1 MPFTTKEIVKKHIL
15 DHHIGS
21 AKIYDEKIQLN
32 AADSSQLEKRMILA
46 DSERVKARE
55 QNDPNEENISFASS
69 NSASLAHNQ
78 VIPNTV
84 VAANNS
90 SLSKIYIENIDYQID
105 YNSGIITR
113 IVSGSIPED
122 GAVSVWYLNYRV
134 YQRGSDYD
142 MDYQA
147 GTLKRRSGGAIESGQ
162 WVLVDYT
169 TEYGNLDDSS
179 IENAI
184 SEANDQVLS
193 FIDEAYRESADR
205 LLVTAETY
213 MSVAI
218 ICRIR
223 AMESISP
230 SRGKTDGGNESRS
243 WAALSDMY
251 KKEAYN
257 ILSKFA
263 GRLGSFKSP
272 ASA

>member
-32 AADSSQLEKRMILA
+32 ANDSSQLEKRMILPE
-46 DSERVKARE
+46 SERVKARE
-55 QNDPNEENISFASS
+55 QNEPNEENISFASS
-69 NSASLAHNQ
+69 DSVALSHNQ
-78 VIPNTV
+78 IIPNTV

-90 SLSKIYIENIDYQID
+90 SLSKIYIENIDFQID
-105 YNSGIITR
+105 YIQGTIMR
-113 IVSGSIPED
+113 IASGSIPAA
-122 GAVSVWYLNYRV
+122 GSIVVWYLNYRI

-142 MDYQA
+142 IEYQA

-162 WVLVDYT
+162 WVQVDYT
-169 TEYGNLDDSS
+169 TEYGNLDDAS

-184 SEANDQVLS
+184 AEANDQVLS
-193 FIDEAYRESADR
+193 FIDEVYRESADR

-230 SRGKTDGGNESRS
+230 SRGKTDGGNEARS
-243 WAALSDMY
+243 WTALSDMY

-263 GRLGSFKSP
+263 GRLGSFNSP